1 MSIIFDLERTNQLNL
16 LPDKDLV
23 DLCPPIEPYQVTEN
37 RKYSNFDPT
46 YFVVEPEETEQI
58 TQLNQLL
65 NREIPTRLVT
75 EKGENVHIPE
85 SILMVLR
92 YSVAALASGQVI
104 ELNVTHQDLTIEEAA
119 NLLNVSNSCLIKL
132 LEQGQILSTN
142 IGSYKRI
149 KREDLLIYKE
159 KKYREREQILNNLV
173 AMTEAE
179 GLYRKDEELNLDDSR
194 A

>member
-1 MSIIFDLERTNQLNL
+1 MS
-16 LPDKDLV
+16 
-23 DLCPPIEPYQVTEN
+23 
-37 RKYSNFDPT
+37 KYSNFDPT
-46 YFVVEPEETEQI
+46 HFVVEPEETEQI

-75 EKGENVHIPE
+75 EQGENIHIPE
-85 SILMVLR
+85 SVLMVLR

-104 ELNVTHQDLTIEEAA
+104 QLNVTHQDLTIEEAA
-119 NLLNVSNSCLIKL
+119 NLLNVSNSYLIKL

-142 IGSYKRI
+142 VGSDKRI

-179 GLYRKDEELNLDDSR
+179 GLYRKDEKLNLDDSR

>member
-1 MSIIFDLERTNQLNL
+1 MS
-16 LPDKDLV
+16 
-23 DLCPPIEPYQVTEN
+23 
-37 RKYSNFDPT
+37 KYSNFDPT

-119 NLLNVSNSCLIKL
+119 NFLNVSNSCLIKL

-142 IGSYKRI
+142 IGSDKRI

>member
-1 MSIIFDLERTNQLNL
+1 MS
-16 LPDKDLV
+16 
-23 DLCPPIEPYQVTEN
+23 
-37 RKYSNFDPT
+37 KYSNFDPT
-46 YFVVEPEETEQI
+46 HFVVEPEETEQI

-75 EKGENVHIPE
+75 EQGENIHIPE
-85 SILMVLR
+85 SVLMVLR

-104 ELNVTHQDLTIEEAA
+104 QLNVTHQDLTIEEAA
-119 NLLNVSNSCLIKL
+119 NLLNVSNSYLIKL

-142 IGSYKRI
+142 LGSDRRI

-159 KKYREREQILNNLV
+159 KKYQEREQILNNLV

-179 GLYRKDEELNLDDSR
+179 GLYRKDEKLNLDDSR

>member
-1 MSIIFDLERTNQLNL
+1 MS
-16 LPDKDLV
+16 
-23 DLCPPIEPYQVTEN
+23 
-37 RKYSNFDPT
+37 KYSNFDPT
-46 YFVVEPEETEQI
+46 HFVVEPEETEQI

-75 EKGENVHIPE
+75 EHGENIHIPE
-85 SILMVLR
+85 SVLMVLR

-104 ELNVTHQDLTIEEAA
+104 QLNVTPQDLTIEEAA
-119 NLLNVSNSCLIKL
+119 NLLNVSNSYLIKL

-142 IGSYKRI
+142 VGSDRRI

-159 KKYREREQILNNLV
+159 RRYREKEQILNNLV

>member
-1 MSIIFDLERTNQLNL
+1 MS
-16 LPDKDLV
+16 
-23 DLCPPIEPYQVTEN
+23 
-37 RKYSNFDPT
+37 KYSNFDPT
-46 YFVVEPEETEQI
+46 HFVVEPEETEQI

-65 NREIPTRLVT
+65 NRELPTRLVT
-75 EKGENVHIPE
+75 EQGENVHIPE
-85 SILMVLR
+85 SVLMVLR

-104 ELNVTHQDLTIEEAA
+104 QLNVTPQDLTIEEAA
-119 NLLNVSNSCLIKL
+119 NLLNVSNSYLIKL
-132 LEQGQILSTN
+132 LEQRQILSTN
-142 IGSYKRI
+142 VGSDRRI

-159 KKYREREQILNNLV
+159 RKYREREQILNNLV

>member
-1 MSIIFDLERTNQLNL
+1 MS
-16 LPDKDLV
+16 
-23 DLCPPIEPYQVTEN
+23 
-37 RKYSNFDPT
+37 KYSNFDPT
-46 YFVVEPEETEQI
+46 HFVVEPEETEQI

-75 EKGENVHIPE
+75 EQGENVHIPE
-85 SILMVLR
+85 SVLMVLR

-104 ELNVTHQDLTIEEAA
+104 QLNVTPQDLTIEEAA
-119 NLLNVSNSCLIKL
+119 NLLNVSNSYLIKL
-132 LEQGQILSTN
+132 LEQRQISSTN
-142 IGSYKRI
+142 VGSDRRI

-159 KKYREREQILNNLV
+159 RKYREREQILNNLV

>member
-1 MSIIFDLERTNQLNL
+1 MS
-16 LPDKDLV
+16 
-23 DLCPPIEPYQVTEN
+23 
-37 RKYSNFDPT
+37 KYSNFDPT
-46 YFVVEPEETEQI
+46 HFVVEPEETEQI

-104 ELNVTHQDLTIEEAA
+104 QLNVTPQDLTIEEAA
-119 NLLNVSNSCLIKL
+119 NLLNVSNSYLIKL

-142 IGSYKRI
+142 VGSDRRI

-159 KKYREREQILNNLV
+159 RKYREREQILNNLV